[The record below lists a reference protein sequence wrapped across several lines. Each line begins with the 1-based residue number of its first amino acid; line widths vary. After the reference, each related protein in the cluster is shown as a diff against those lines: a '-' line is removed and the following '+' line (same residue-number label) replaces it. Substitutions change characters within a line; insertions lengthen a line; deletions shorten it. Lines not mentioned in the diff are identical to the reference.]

1 MPILKVTFTTN
12 KFDIYASPT
21 PKTLVLVLLRGLH
34 LIDVTGA

>member
-1 MPILKVTFTTN
+1 MPILKISLTIN
-12 KFDIYASPT
+12 QFDIYASPT